1 MEELKK
7 ELETLLA
14 KYIGFEDEVE
24 ESGGDVALYDYALDR
39 FEDVVGCLYDLVDS
53 MDKNKFRCSECYDYR
68 NIEEK
73 DGRIIDEDG
82 EGVCIYCADEFIMN
96 AEIEAA
102 EEEIQKNRAY

>member
-7 ELETLLA
+7 ELETLL
-14 KYIGFEDEVE
+14 GFEDEVD
-24 ESGGDVALYDYALDR
+24 DVALYDCSSLEER
-39 FEDVVGCLYDLVDS
+39 FEDVVVCLYDLIDS
-53 MDKNKFRCSECYDYR
+53 MDKNKFRCSEYR

-73 DGRIIDEDG
+73 DSRIIDEDG

-102 EEEIQKNRAY
+102 EEEI

>member
-7 ELETLLA
+7 ELET
-14 KYIGFEDEVE
+14 YIGFEDEVD
-24 ESGGDVALYDYALDR
+24 ESGGDVALYDCSSLEER
-39 FEDVVGCLYDLVDS
+39 FEDVVVCLYDLIDS
-53 MDKNKFRCSECYDYR
+53 MDKNKFRCSEYR

-96 AEIEAA
+96 AEAEAA